1 MITQQYPVIG
11 MSCASCSAH
20 VDKALRA
27 VSGVT
32 EVNVNLPMNFA
43 KVTYDENVCTPDD
56 LKRAVDRMGFEL
68 DILHVQTLQAP
79 QVAAM
84 AEDNASIALQTVQY
98 PVIGMSCAACAAHV
112 DKALRSVEGVHEVNV
127 NLPMNFAKV
136 TFDAMQC
143 TPVKLQKAVERMGF
157 ELDIDQAAAEQV
169 ETKTT
174 ASCTASSCAC
184 STTPESQRQ
193 EQQFTDHYLDLRKRA
208 MGALVVAVPLM
219 VLSMG
224 PRLTEYQGY
233 LLFVL
238 ALISITCF
246 GKPFYVNAWRLL
258 KHGTSNMDTLVAL
271 STGVAFLFSCFNL
284 FFPEFFLKYGMEP
297 HLYFDSAGVITAFI
311 LLGRTLEARAKHKT
325 TDTIRRLMGLQPE
338 TVTKVDKNGAKSE
351 ISISAVR
358 PGDVLMA
365 HPGER
370 IAVDG
375 QVQAG
380 SSNVNESMLSGE
392 PIPVV
397 KREGD
402 KVMAGTINLNGNLQ
416 YTAEQVGGDTV
427 LARIVRMVQDAQGSK
442 VPVQAL
448 VDRVAA
454 IFVPAIIG
462 ISLLAFVA
470 WLVWGG
476 ADGMTHGLMALVSV
490 LVVACPCSLG
500 LATPTAIIV
509 GVGKG
514 ADAGILIKDAS
525 ALEIA
530 KKVDT
535 IVFDKTGT
543 LTVGHPTVAETWS
556 KDDARWAPVI
566 LSLERLSEHPL
577 AEAVCDHY
585 VKAEVR
591 PVTDFVVSLG
601 NGISGKVDGALYRI
615 GNLDWLESQGLH
627 LDEVQQTQWSE
638 WTAQAYTPI
647 ALADSERILTLIALT
662 DELKSTSASALK
674 ELKNM
679 GITTYILTGD
689 TEATAAAVAR
699 KVGADRYEA
708 RLLPADKVSVIKRL
722 QQEGHCVAMVG
733 DGIND
738 SAALAQA
745 DLSVAMGHGSDI
757 AMEASMLT
765 ILSSDLKKLPSAI
778 RLSHRTVRTIH
789 QNLFWAFFYNT
800 VSVPIAA
807 GVLYPLCGFM
817 LNPMIAGAA
826 MAMSSVSVVTNSL
839 RSGLKKI

>member
-184 STTPESQRQ
+184 STTPEAQRQ

-556 KDDARWAPVI
+556 KDEARWAPVI